1 MICALLLD
9 ADDSPDFPGNGAEVL
24 GRPLCAYPL
33 IAARHAREIGR
44 TFVLTDS
51 PTVRRVALQYGAHLL
66 TPLRREPG
74 APPPSEAAM
83 LAAAYPQIVDD
94 LTAEK
99 TELELLV
106 VLHANTGAVHARHID
121 EGISAL
127 LDDETLDSAVT
138 MSRYDRWAPNRAYRD
153 GEGGQVLPA
162 ARAADMGTPWF
173 PDWGAQVLRPRLVA
187 AVTPVSPELSWLGAK
202 VKALKQAGG
211 GPVDY
216 AWQVPK
222 MEYWLKK
229 QGFTETQR
237 PEPKPKLQPA
247 PKGDR
252 R

>member
-33 IAARHAREIGR
+33 IAAKHAREIGR
-44 TFVLTDS
+44 TYVLTES
-51 PTVRRVALQYGAHLL
+51 PTVRRVGLQYGAHIL
-66 TPLRREPG
+66 TPLARAED

-83 LAAAYPQIVDD
+83 LASGYRQIVED
-94 LTAEK
+94 LRAEK
-99 TELELLV
+99 AELELLV

-121 EGISAL
+121 EGVSSL
-127 LDDETLDSAVT
+127 LDDESLDSAAT
-138 MSRYDRWAPNRAYRD
+138 MSRYDRWAPRRAFHEA
-153 GEGGQVLPA
+153 EGGLVEHA
-162 ARAADMGTPWF
+162 AHGDGRGVPWF
-173 PDWGAQVLRPRLVA
+173 PDWGAQVLRPRLLESVRA
-187 AVTPVSPELSWLGAK
+187 DSPELSWLGRR

-229 QGFTETQR
+229 QGFSETPR

-247 PKGDR
+247 PKSDR